1 MAKSTRQCFPEPDE
15 FSSCE
20 DLMSNFVLRV
30 SIWILGLIA
39 FWGNMVVIIW
49 RTKDLRNG
57 KVHSFLITNL
67 AVGDFFMG
75 GYLMIIAV
83 VDSYYRG
90 TYIVYDKLW
99 RESDL
104 CKFAGFLSTFSSELS
119 VFTLTIITLDRLIVI
134 IFPLKLRRIGIKE
147 AVIAMLL
154 LWVVAFFLSLI
165 PLVGIDYFHNFYG
178 RSGVCLAL
186 HITSKKPNGWQY
198 SVAVFLVVNFVSFLI
213 ICVSYLWMFFVAKKT
228 RSAVRKSEA
237 SSDTAMARRMTII
250 VLTDF
255 FCWIPII
262 LLGFVSLG
270 KVNVPTEVR
279 LFYRDIY
286 FIADTILLDLFY
298 SSPVIIFC
306 VTACHFINTN

>member
-1 MAKSTRQCFPEPDE
+1 
-15 FSSCE
+15 
-20 DLMSNFVLRV
+20 
-30 SIWILGLIA
+30 
-39 FWGNMVVIIW
+39 
-49 RTKDLRNG
+49 
-57 KVHSFLITNL
+57 
-67 AVGDFFMG
+67 MG

-104 CKFAGFLSTFSSELS
+104 CKFAGFISTFSSELS

-154 LWVVAFFLSLI
+154 LWIVAFILSLI
-165 PLVGIDYFHNFYG
+165 PLVGIEYFHNFYG

-198 SVAVFLVVNFVSFLI
+198 SVAVFLAVNLVSFLI

-228 RSAVRKSEA
+228 RSAVRKNEA
-237 SSDTAMARRMTII
+237 RSDTAMARRMTII

-262 LLGFVSLG
+262 LLGFLSLG
-270 KVNVPTEVR
+270 GVKVPPEV
-279 LFYRDIY
+279 YAW
-286 FIADTILLDLFY
+286 IAVFVLPLNSALN
-298 SSPVIIFC
+298 PVIYTIS
-306 VTACHFINTN
+306 TAPFLRNFRKRASYFRKSFTGSVKTDTKHSFLDSSVGKFVDLMNRDKQI